1 MVGEIQYIVVLVEVK
16 IVKIFGQ
23 FINLSIFEIKYV
35 LNNHSKKGGIKIK
48 GKNFIKKSYFNQT

>member
-16 IVKIFGQ
+16 IVKLFGQ

-35 LNNHSKKGGIKIK
+35 LNNLSKKGYQNMG
-48 GKNFIKKSYFNQT
+48 GKFH